1 MSLGRF
7 EEGRGVGLTPAV
19 AAIVVPAVLLPF
31 GRESISIW
39 ERRKD
44 KMESQIATCKQL
56 QQVDNCS
63 FKTQINLIFIY
74 LLTKIK

>member
-1 MSLGRF
+1 MIWGRF

-44 KMESQIATCKQL
+44 KMESQIATC
-56 QQVDNCS
+56 NCS
-63 FKTQINLIFIY
+63 KWIIAPSKLKSI
-74 LLTKIK
+74 